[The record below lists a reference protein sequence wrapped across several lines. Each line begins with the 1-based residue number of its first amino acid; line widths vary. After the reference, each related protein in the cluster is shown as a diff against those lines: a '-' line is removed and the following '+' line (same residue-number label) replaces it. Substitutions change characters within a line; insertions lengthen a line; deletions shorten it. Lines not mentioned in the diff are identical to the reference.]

1 MYLRGTVCST
11 MIRVAIRCHCITK
24 VLHCFREKEFPA
36 ACRPCVGY
44 LFYRLCMKKCLL
56 IAATAGILFGSCNN
70 KSVGDTPATASGH
83 TADSTFNTSNTIK
96 EAGESIMTAVPTPD
110 VAEEKLLPAKAT
122 EVEVTKRV
130 PLTIV
135 VEKLASDVAPIEMSV
150 YSPDD
155 NFLSPKSNA
164 KKYRWRP
171 KKGKAVT
178 KIDNL
183 PYGDF
188 AIALY
193 QDVNDNGKIDKN
205 MIGIPEEP
213 FAFSNDYKPV
223 IKAPSFNDCKFSYSA
238 EQNTITITLQN

>member
-1 MYLRGTVCST
+1 
-11 MIRVAIRCHCITK
+11 
-24 VLHCFREKEFPA
+24 
-36 ACRPCVGY
+36 
-44 LFYRLCMKKCLL
+44 MKKCLL
-56 IAATAGILFGSCNN
+56 IAATAGILLGSCNN
-70 KSVGDTPATASGH
+70 KSVGDTPATASGQ
-83 TADSTFNTSNTIK
+83 TADSTDNNSITIK
-96 EAGESIMTAVPTPD
+96 EAGESIMTALPTRE
-110 VAEEKLLPAKAT
+110 VAEEKPPAAKAT
-122 EVEVTKRV
+122 EVEATKRV

-135 VEKLASDVAPIEMSV
+135 VQSLASEVAPIEMSV

-223 IKAPSFNDCKFSYSA
+223 IKAPSFNDCKFSYSP